1 MPIHQLK
8 QEDLVCENEVD
19 EDKLPVSAILA
30 PISIIVILA
39 IVIGIVFCAS
49 KNRRSRNKMK
59 EYGGRHIKL
68 GHEEH
73 VVASGGA
80 NAKNII
86 KNDAAILCHVN
97 SQKWVTDIMLPT
109 LKQKPQQSKLRCD
122 KLYIDVFTIKS
133 QVKNEKL
140 RRCVEQNRRVVIIIT
155 EEFAA
160 SDACLFCLQAIY
172 DQTRRHRKDGIVLVV
187 LDPIPWASMSH
198 PLKLLMAEKTFIQ
211 YPVEDVGRQT
221 FYFWDALRASV
232 YADQLDQM
240 PSQDEG
246 MGKTTQLTQG
256 DDKSEKEYDQGDHV
270 DDIYNGIDIMKKQII
285 EKSQEKTVL
294 TNLTKVSEVNPSEI
308 KQIGTAMSKLPM
320 EIEIENPYR
329 DAQILHEMAKATS
342 KDEVKKQIYVT
353 WRK

>member
-1 MPIHQLK
+1 MSISQIRMD
-8 QEDLVCENEVD
+8 DLICENLED
-19 EDKLPVSAILA
+19 EDKLPVSAVLA

-39 IVIGIVFCAS
+39 IVILVVFCAS
-49 KNRRSRNKMK
+49 KNRRSRAKTKDYRGHKNIGNG
-59 EYGGRHIKL
+59 EHI
-68 GHEEH
+68 
-73 VVASGGA
+73 VTSGGA
-80 NAKNII
+80 NAVKNLV

-155 EEFAA
+155 EEFAS

-187 LDPIPWASMSH
+187 LDPVPWTSMPH

-221 FYFWDALRASV
+221 FYFWDALRASI
-232 YADQLDQM
+232 YADQLDQV
-240 PSQDEG
+240 SS
-246 MGKTTQLTQG
+246 
-256 DDKSEKEYDQGDHV
+256 KSFFYRKLVLIFYVAYLAKNFNFQF
-270 DDIYNGIDIMKKQII
+270 MK
-285 EKSQEKTVL
+285 S
-294 TNLTKVSEVNPSEI
+294 
-308 KQIGTAMSKLPM
+308 AF
-320 EIEIENPYR
+320 
-329 DAQILHEMAKATS
+329 
-342 KDEVKKQIYVT
+342 KD
-353 WRK
+353 